1 MRNEERIMKERKRRR
16 EEQRE
21 KMRKMKQGLKK
32 KNINDLIQ

>member
-1 MRNEERIMKERKRRR
+1 MKERKRRR